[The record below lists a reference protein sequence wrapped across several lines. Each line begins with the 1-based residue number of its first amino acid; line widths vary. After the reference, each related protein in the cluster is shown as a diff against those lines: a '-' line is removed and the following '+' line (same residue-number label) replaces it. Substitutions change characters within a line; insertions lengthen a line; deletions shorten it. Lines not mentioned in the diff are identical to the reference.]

1 MHPLAPV
8 ASFFP
13 VSVRAELLCVM
24 KEDRNAPVPAV
35 RFPSRRHALLYLCV
49 LAVLVVSIVWAGATE
64 PAWEASCPETT
75 SAADCSADPI
85 LMLPI
90 LILLA
95 CGVLLRWLARRTAR
109 SLAAS
114 GVPIKRP
121 KGMSAR
127 MTVELLLMVGLFIPV
142 ALRQLH
148 EPPGKAGP

>member
-1 MHPLAPV
+1 MHPLVPV

-13 VSVRAELLCVM
+13 VSVRAELLGAM
-24 KEDRNAPVPAV
+24 NDDRNASAPAM
-35 RFPSRRHALLYLCV
+35 RFPSRSDALLYLCV
-49 LAVLVVSIVWAGATE
+49 LGVLVVAVVWVLVTE

-127 MTVELLLMVGLFIPV
+127 MTVELFLLVGLFIPI
-142 ALRQLH
+142 ALRQLR
-148 EPPGKAGP
+148 EPPGKART